1 MSSQR
6 KDRCILTSKERS
18 IKGISASLCL
28 AITLIMGT
36 VISGFIFVQNTHAAG
51 MSMQPFPALPASY
64 QPQSHITH
72 RQAASSQLPTWTSSF
87 SYNGKI
93 YPYRM
98 IGTDPSQGS
107 ATTTVPVTIV
117 PLKIVFS
124 DGTTF
129 DGSQQ
134 VTNVLNSPLFQAASF
149 SSGDT
154 QFGDAMQRAEFWK
167 IVSKSSSDYHV
178 LLAAP
183 TIAPVVTI
191 HVPATDGSV
200 RTTANGVV
208 IGTVYFGWFNS
219 KLEGLLG
226 SDGIAPNML
235 AFFLSYNVLTFFDR
249 GGSGCCLAGFHQAIY
264 SSLQTF
270 IWSSYLSPGIFPGM
284 EDINFLSHEVA
295 EWMNDPFNN
304 NVVPSYKLPFNPQG
318 TCQSLLEVGDPLIGI
333 AYEVE
338 VGGTVYHPQ
347 DITFL
352 SWFARQAPSEGIH
365 GRYTYRGMFK
375 TFAPACP

>member
-1 MSSQR
+1 
-6 KDRCILTSKERS
+6 
-18 IKGISASLCL
+18 
-28 AITLIMGT
+28 
-36 VISGFIFVQNTHAAG
+36 
-51 MSMQPFPALPASY
+51 MQPFPALPASY

-208 IGTVYFGWFNS
+208 IGTVYFGWFN
-219 KLEGLLG
+219 
-226 SDGIAPNML
+226 
-235 AFFLSYNVLTFFDR
+235 
-249 GGSGCCLAGFHQAIY
+249 
-264 SSLQTF
+264 
-270 IWSSYLSPGIFPGM
+270 
-284 EDINFLSHEVA
+284 
-295 EWMNDPFNN
+295 N